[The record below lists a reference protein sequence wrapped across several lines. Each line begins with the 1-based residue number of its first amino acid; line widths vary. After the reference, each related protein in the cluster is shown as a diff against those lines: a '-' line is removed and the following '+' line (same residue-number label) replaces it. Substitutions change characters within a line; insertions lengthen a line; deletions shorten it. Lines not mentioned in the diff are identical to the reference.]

1 MELAIIGLQNAGKST
16 FVQVITHGEFV
27 EGARAGHMS
36 FFVQH
41 ESIAAF
47 MIAAIIYI

>member
-27 EGARAGHMS
+27 EGAGTPCELMERIS
-36 FFVQH
+36 C
-41 ESIAAF
+41 SIPRLQ
-47 MIAAIIYI
+47 